1 MARRSPLPFVLTIAL
16 AASAAASARGADEV
30 DRPPAAG
37 RVFWLRADLG
47 VTKGL
52 SNLVTAWDDAA
63 TSAPCLQ
70 SFLTNGL
77 PEWRAAEIGGQP
89 ALHFDGND
97 YLYGKGMPTGSYT
110 QVAVCTVDGLSPE
123 NIVVSGF
130 YGHALYV
137 DGSDHARLFH
147 FDSTNGGVFVT
158 SAQPV
163 VAREPVVLVA
173 TYDSS
178 TGNGVIFQDGVAVGH
193 GNDGRHGNRDSN
205 VLLGS
210 YAFRNFLV
218 GSIAE
223 VVTYDHVLDGREL
236 VELQQYLLRR
246 YHGDAPRVHVAKM
259 PASGQVLQRDAN
271 DEAAAVV
278 RGEVASE
285 GYDSAVLEIAR
296 DGDVVDT
303 RRHALHY
310 AGGRAPFA
318 FAPMLQSG
326 LHDYIVSLYL
336 EQGVTRRL
344 VARAENVCVGDVW
357 LVNGQSNAA
366 AGDYGCEQRANAEC
380 QNRWVRSFGTA
391 SVRGDVGLDLHWDVA
406 DGETYLW
413 HASVGQW
420 AIRMGQV
427 LAHKHGI
434 PIGLINGAVGGTS
447 ITLHQRDPND
457 PMNLATIYGRML
469 FRATQAEVAAS
480 AKAMIWYQGE
490 SDHDDATTWYSD
502 WQSLR
507 AAWALDYPALQH
519 VYVFQIRDDCTGG
532 GQPIREIQRELIDL
546 EPDVSVMST
555 TAAPYHDGCHFQ
567 YLGYREL
574 GERMARLLGVDF
586 YGSLDKKEIDAPNL
600 LAARWKGTSRRL
612 IELEFRDPNDAL
624 VFESGAEKDVF
635 TDDGVA
641 ATGAVVI
648 GNKVYVLLAG
658 PSSAAT
664 VSYNGHALDGP
675 WLKNGRGVGALA
687 FFAVKIR

>member
-1 MARRSPLPFVLTIAL
+1 MARRSPLPFVVPIVL
-16 AASAAASARGADEV
+16 AVSAAARGADDL

-47 VTKGL
+47 VAKGL

-63 TSAPCLQ
+63 TLSPCLG

-77 PEWRAAEIGGQP
+77 PEWREAEIGGQP

-97 YLYGKGMPTGSYT
+97 YLYGRGMPTGSYT
-110 QVAVCTVDGLSPE
+110 TVAVCALDDPAPG
-123 NIVVSGF
+123 NIVLSGF

-137 DGSDHARLFH
+137 GGSDLARLFH
-147 FDSTNGGVFVT
+147 FDAANGGVFVT
-158 SAQPV
+158 SARP
-163 VAREPVVLVA
+163 AAAHEPVVLVA
-173 TYDSS
+173 TYDAS
-178 TGNGVIFQDGVAVGH
+178 TGDGTIFQDGVAVGH
-193 GNDGRHGNRDSN
+193 GNDGKVGNGDST

-210 YAFRNFLV
+210 YAFKDFLQ

-223 VVTYDHVLDGREL
+223 VVTYDRVLDGREL
-236 VELQQYLLRR
+236 DELQQYLLRR
-246 YHGDAPRVHVAKM
+246 YLGDAPRVRVAKM
-259 PASGQVLQRDAN
+259 PASGQVLQRDVN

-278 RGEVASE
+278 RGEVASD

-303 RRHALHY
+303 LRHTLNY
-310 AGGRAPFA
+310 AGGRASFA
-318 FAPMLQSG
+318 FAPKLQSG

-336 EQGVTRRL
+336 ERGVERSL

-366 AGDYGCEQRANAEC
+366 AADWACEQRANADC

-391 SVRGDVGLDLHWDVA
+391 SKRGDVGQDLHWDVA

-420 AIRMGQV
+420 AIRLGQM
-427 LAHKHGI
+427 LSHRNGI

-447 ITLHQRDPND
+447 ITEHQRDPND

-490 SDHDDATTWYSD
+490 SDFDDATTWYSN

-507 AAWALDYPALQH
+507 AAWAQDFPALQH
-519 VYVFQIRDDCTGG
+519 VYVFQIRCDCTGG
-532 GQPIREIQRELIDL
+532 GQPVREIQRELIDL
-546 EPDVSVMST
+546 ETDVSVMST
-555 TAAPYHDGCHFQ
+555 TAAPDHDGCHFR

-574 GERMARLLGVDF
+574 GERMARLLDRDF
-586 YGSLDKKEIDAPNL
+586 YGSHDTKEIEAPDIL
-600 LAARWKGTSRRL
+600 SAQWRGGTGHQRIVL
-612 IELEFRDPNDAL
+612 TFRDPKDML
-624 VFESGAEKDVF
+624 VLEPGAERDFF
-635 TDDGVA
+635 TDDGVPVA
-641 ATGAVVI
+641 YASAN
-648 GNKVYVLLAG
+648 GNKVVLILAR
-658 PSSAAT
+658 PSSAT
-664 VSYNGHALDGP
+664 TISYAGHPLDGP
-675 WLKNGRGVGALA
+675 WLENSRGVGALT
-687 FFAVKIR
+687 FFGVAIQ

>member
-1 MARRSPLPFVLTIAL
+1 MARRSPLPFVLPIVL
-16 AASAAASARGADEV
+16 AASAAALGAD
-30 DRPPAAG
+30 DLDHPPAAG

-52 SNLVTAWDDAA
+52 SDLVTAWDDAA

-77 PEWRAAEIGGQP
+77 PEWRAAEVGGQP

-97 YLYGKGMPTGSYT
+97 YLYGGGMPLGSYT
-110 QVAVCTVDGLSPE
+110 SVAVCAVDDLAPA
-123 NIVVSGF
+123 NIVFSGF

-137 DGSDHARLFH
+137 GGSELARLFH
-147 FDSTNGGVFVT
+147 FDGTNGSVFVT

-163 VAREPVVLVA
+163 VAHEPVVLIA
-173 TYDSS
+173 TYDAS
-178 TGNGVIFQDGVAVGH
+178 TGNGTIFQDGVAVGH
-193 GNDGRHGNRDSN
+193 GNDGNVRNRDST

-210 YAFRNFLV
+210 YAFRDFLQ

-223 VVTYDHVLDGREL
+223 VVTYDRVLDGRDL
-236 VELQQYLLRR
+236 DELQQYLLRR
-246 YHGDAPRVHVAKM
+246 YHGDAPRVRVAKM

-278 RGEVASE
+278 RGEVASD
-285 GYDSAVLEIAR
+285 GYDAAVLEIAR

-303 RRHALHY
+303 RRHALNY
-310 AGGRAPFA
+310 LNGRAPFA

-326 LHDYIVSLYL
+326 LHDHVLSLYL
-336 EQGVTRRL
+336 ERGAARRL

-366 AGDYGCEQRANAEC
+366 AGDYWAEQRANADC
-380 QNRWVRSFGTA
+380 QGRWVRSFGTA

-406 DGETYLW
+406 DGETYQW

-434 PIGLINGAVGGTS
+434 PIGLVNGAVGGTS

-469 FRATQAEVAAS
+469 YRATQAEVAAS

-519 VYVFQIRDDCTGG
+519 VYVFQIRCDCLGG
-532 GQPIREIQRELIDL
+532 GQPVREIQRELVDL

-574 GERMARLLGVDF
+574 GERMARLLGRDF
-586 YGSLDKKEIDAPNL
+586 YGSPDTREIDAPDL
-600 LAARWKGTSRRL
+600 LSAQWKGAGRQRIVLT
-612 IELEFRDPNDAL
+612 FRDPNDLL
-624 VFESGAEKDVF
+624 VLEPGAEKDFF
-635 TDDGVA
+635 TDDGVPVA
-641 ATGAVVI
+641 YASAN
-648 GNKVYVLLAG
+648 GNKVVLILAR
-658 PSSAAT
+658 PSSAT
-664 VSYNGHALDGP
+664 TISYAGHPLDGP
-675 WLKNGRGVGALA
+675 WLENSRGVGALT
-687 FFAVKIR
+687 FFGVAIQ